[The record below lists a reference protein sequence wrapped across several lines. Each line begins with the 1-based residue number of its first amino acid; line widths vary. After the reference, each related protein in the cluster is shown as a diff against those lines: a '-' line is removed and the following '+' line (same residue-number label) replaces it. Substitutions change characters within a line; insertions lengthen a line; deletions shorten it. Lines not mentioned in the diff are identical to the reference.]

1 MSREGDNIG
10 CTILWQWWGGSRCPR
25 TNCDIKVLE
34 RKTGFAVSYALP
46 LNIHKVSEGIVLL
59 IREFLKGSSGM
70 RDVDRLKDGKPQS
83 LRRGLRE

>member
-1 MSREGDNIG
+1 MGVRYYGNG
-10 CTILWQWWGGSRCPR
+10 GGGSRCPR
-25 TNCDIKVLE
+25 TNCDIEVLE